1 MLKITKT
8 LAGLPSIAKISFTRT
23 FVTRS
28 GSAEIKNKIDLPEVL
43 EPVEGLDD
51 VYQVPERI
59 QPTHGIP
66 VCNLHFRGYLPQ
78 HLDFYVDF
86 ARRAAF
92 ALKMP
97 CSGPVYLPTQTSRWT
112 VIRSPFVHKKSQ
124 ENFERKT
131 HKRLLQIKDAHPEV
145 VQRWLHYLKMNAPAG
160 IGMRATTW
168 EFDNVG
174 VGKTMVEKAKKRHR
188 AAPSPVE
195 NNEANVKA
203 VAAQLLKDIEA
214 EAKTEA

>member
-1 MLKITKT
+1 
-8 LAGLPSIAKISFTRT
+8 
-23 FVTRS
+23 
-28 GSAEIKNKIDLPEVL
+28 
-43 EPVEGLDD
+43 
-51 VYQVPERI
+51 
-59 QPTHGIP
+59 
-66 VCNLHFRGYLPQ
+66 
-78 HLDFYVDF
+78 
-86 ARRAAF
+86 
-92 ALKMP
+92 
-97 CSGPVYLPTQTSRWT
+97 
-112 VIRSPFVHKKSQ
+112 
-124 ENFERKT
+124 
-131 HKRLLQIKDAHPEV
+131 
-145 VQRWLHYLKMNAPAG
+145 MNAPAG